1 MTMPVLITASAYCCV
16 EVVLFSWCVSPAKRC
31 ALLLLL
37 LPLQTPTL
45 GFTVERHQAIVAFQ
59 PEPFWV
65 VRPQLA
71 KVGGASWCAA
81 DIACIAR
88 ICAKLS

>member
-1 MTMPVLITASAYCCV
+1 LQQNANGMPQ
-16 EVVLFSWCVSPAKRC
+16 
-31 ALLLLL
+31 LLLMLL
-37 LPLQTPTL
+37 LPLLLQTPTL

-71 KVGGASWCAA
+71 KV
-81 DIACIAR
+81 
-88 ICAKLS
+88 